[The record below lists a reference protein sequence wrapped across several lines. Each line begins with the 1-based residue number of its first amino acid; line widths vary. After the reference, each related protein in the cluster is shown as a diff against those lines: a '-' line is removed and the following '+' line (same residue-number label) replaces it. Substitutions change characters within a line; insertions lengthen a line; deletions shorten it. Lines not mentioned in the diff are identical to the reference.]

1 MTAWRRRLDPL
12 PARALPGG
20 LVLHVADSPLARLR
34 GLARLDELPADRGL
48 LLTRTKS
55 VHTIGMRFA
64 LDVIWLDR
72 RGAVLRVD
80 HDVQPRKHAACRAA
94 RSVVEVAAGS
104 GDRFAAALASQV
116 SVQRARSPS

>member
-1 MTAWRRRLDPL
+1 M
-12 PARALPGG
+12 
-20 LVLHVADSPLARLR
+20 LHVADGPLSRLR
-34 GLARLDELPADRGL
+34 GLARLDDLPGDCGL

-55 VHTIGMRFA
+55 VHTLGMRFA

-72 RGAVLRVD
+72 RGAVVRVD
-80 HDVQPRKHAACRAA
+80 HGVQPRKHAACRTA

-116 SVQRARSPS
+116 PVQRARASS